1 MCKTIPR
8 KSNGRSPKTPWR
20 NGPLLLQREFSPACG
35 GGSAG
40 VGRSERQ
47 RPPQSFIVM
56 ETEILDEIRK
66 VRDEHAKECGYDV
79 HRAFEQMRA
88 ETELLKAEGW
98 RVIDRSV
105 AG

>member
-1 MCKTIPR
+1 
-8 KSNGRSPKTPWR
+8 
-20 NGPLLLQREFSPACG
+20 
-35 GGSAG
+35 
-40 VGRSERQ
+40 
-47 RPPQSFIVM
+47 M

-105 AG
+105 AE